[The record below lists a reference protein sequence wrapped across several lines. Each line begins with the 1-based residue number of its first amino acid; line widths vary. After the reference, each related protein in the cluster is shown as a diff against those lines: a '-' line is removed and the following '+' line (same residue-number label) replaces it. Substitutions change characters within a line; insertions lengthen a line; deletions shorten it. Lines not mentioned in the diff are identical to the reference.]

1 MQLNLHK
8 NARTT
13 PAIRRELRESTA
25 PIAELAR
32 RYHLSKA
39 TVRKWRQRAEVG
51 DRSHRPQRLHTTLS
65 PAQEAVVVAL
75 RQTLLLPLDDLLAV
89 TREFIHDG
97 VSRSGLDRCLRRHGV
112 SDLKALIPPPEG
124 GVAPTKTFKDY
135 VPGFVHVDVKYLPLM
150 PDESERRYLFA
161 AIDRA
166 TRWVYVEILPE
177 KSAACAQ
184 SFLAHLLAAAP
195 FKITTILTDNGK
207 EFTDR
212 FCATGERDPTGKH
225 AFDRQC
231 AAHAIQHRLIR
242 PHHPQTNGMIERFN
256 GRIAD
261 VLATNR
267 FRSGEHLADTL
278 QRYVSIYNGYIPQ
291 RALGHVSPHEA
302 LQQWFQKQPD
312 LFVSRVNN
320 LPGLDTYLLVR
331 KGYAITCYRT
341 LTSYSKVRPRAKLSE
356 NTARPT
362 FDLRRNP
369 VLRSLV
375 SASCG
380 AVRRCC
386 SRR

>member
-320 LPGLDTYLLVR
+320 LPGLDIYEQDLDRRGRDRSEPCL
-331 KGYAITCYRT
+331 GY
-341 LTSYSKVRPRAKLSE
+341 PG
-356 NTARPT
+356 PG
-362 FDLRRNP
+362 P
-369 VLRSLV
+369 
-375 SASCG
+375 
-380 AVRRCC
+380 
-386 SRR
+386 